1 MFQQQIQTTAM
12 QLGEILG
19 LFRQG
24 KATAKSHLRNLIEI
38 AASDGAVREPEL
50 SLLKQIAKRNKIS
63 EQELS
68 KIQENPHSVSFSLPD
83 DKTERFLQFYD
94 LVNMMV
100 IDRTVHEEEKK
111 LCNVFAVKF
120 GYPSARAGELVSAIS
135 DNIRNGQPAAET
147 MKRLGWLMN

>member
-1 MFQQQIQTTAM
+1 M

-24 KATAKSHLRNLIEI
+24 KATAKSHLKNLIEI
-38 AASDGAVREPEL
+38 AASDGSVREPEL
-50 SLLKQIAKRNKIS
+50 TLLKQIAKRNKIS

-68 KIQENPHSVSFSLPD
+68 RIQGNPGSVPFTLPD
-83 DKTERFLQFYD
+83 DKTERFMQFYD

-100 IDRTVHEEEKK
+100 IDKAVHEEEKK

-120 GYPSARAGELVSAIS
+120 GYPSGRAGELVSAIS
-135 DNIRNGQPAAET
+135 DNIKNGQPAGET